1 MQPLHFSETDV
12 NDRPRPGW
20 YSATVAT
27 ACWRQSSKNH
37 RMVYVLVVV
46 DAIAAPNDRISDYFV
61 LEGVTPRGIACSRHR
76 LVKLFRAGGLVP
88 EAGEEIRP
96 ERLEGL
102 KVEVDLAHELWNGKF
117 RLQIRGYR
125 SASAHGEAPFD
136 DIGAGPVAKLA
147 PEEPDRGES
156 K

>member
-1 MQPLHFSETDV
+1 MQPLRFSEIDV
-12 NDRPRPGW
+12 DDRPRPGW
-20 YSATVAT
+20 YRATVAT
-27 ACWRQSSKNH
+27 ACWRQSAKNH
-37 RMVYVLVVV
+37 RMVYVLLVV
-46 DAIAAPNDRISDYFV
+46 DAVAAPYDRISDYFV

-76 LVKLFRAGGLVP
+76 LVALFRAGGLLP

-102 KVEVDLAHELWNGKF
+102 KVEIDLVHEVWNGKL

-125 SASAHGEAPFD
+125 PASARCEAPLD
-136 DIGAGPVAKLA
+136 DIGAGPVAKLV
-147 PEEPDRGES
+147 PEEADGGQS